1 MFTEKIK
8 DLRKSKGLNKRQMS
22 ELLEMPYTTYNNYET
37 GTREPNSDV
46 LKKISKTFG
55 VSVDYLID
63 NTDFI
68 RENPI
73 QNGGIGTRIK
83 QRREELG
90 YTQPQL
96 AELVGVSKGAIG
108 NYESNVSSPNENI
121 LLKLFDVLQCDA
133 NFLYQD
139 NIKTSPTNFYT
150 EDEKQHIKKYRLL
163 DQHGQ
168 KAVDS
173 VLHIEYERC
182 SNSGGSNN
190 LVEIPYVAR
199 SETGERGT
207 LVKTQEEVDE
217 FLKNLNP
224 DTSGRY

>member
-1 MFTEKIK
+1 
-8 DLRKSKGLNKRQMS
+8 MS
-22 ELLEMPYTTYNNYET
+22 
-37 GTREPNSDV
+37 
-46 LKKISKTFG
+46 
-55 VSVDYLID
+55 
-63 NTDFI
+63 
-68 RENPI
+68 
-73 QNGGIGTRIK
+73 IGSRIK

-96 AELVGVSKGAIG
+96 AKLVGVSKGSIG

-121 LLKLFDVLQCDA
+121 LFKLFDVLQCDA

-139 NIKTSPTNFYT
+139 DIKIELTNFFT
-150 EDEKQHIKKYRLL
+150 EEEKQHIKKYRLL

-173 VLHIEYERC
+173 VLDVEYERC
-182 SNSGGSNN
+182 SKVNDENN

-207 LVKTQEEVDE
+207 IVKTQEEINE
-217 FLKNLNP
+217 FLKNLTP
-224 DTSGRY
+224 DTSGQY

>member
-1 MFTEKIK
+1 
-8 DLRKSKGLNKRQMS
+8 MS
-22 ELLEMPYTTYNNYET
+22 
-37 GTREPNSDV
+37 
-46 LKKISKTFG
+46 
-55 VSVDYLID
+55 
-63 NTDFI
+63 
-68 RENPI
+68 
-73 QNGGIGTRIK
+73 IGSRIK

-96 AELVGVSKGAIG
+96 AKLVGVSKGSIG

-121 LLKLFDVLQCDA
+121 LFKLFDVLQCDA

-139 NIKTSPTNFYT
+139 DIKIELTNFFT
-150 EDEKQHIKKYRLL
+150 EEEKQHIKKYRLL

-173 VLHIEYERC
+173 VLDVEYERC
-182 SNSGGSNN
+182 SKVNDENN

-207 LVKTQEEVDE
+207 IVKTQEEIDE
-217 FLKNLNP
+217 FLKKLNP
-224 DTSGRY
+224 DTSGQY